1 MFDELDY
8 YLGSITTPENRQV
21 LMDACRLLEK
31 AGILSHE
38 ADVEQILRTA
48 DQHENFSN
56 LQDIFALLS
65 EYMESTINQFGLQL
79 TENIPV
85 SALNQILDSLLIL
98 PDFGDPEAV
107 LRVIEE
113 EISVEEKV
121 CDIFAIV
128 NVLSWSDFAPY
139 IMQVSPSL
147 MARVVEVTDA
157 NLLPEEASEDV
168 SKYRERF
175 NAWRDMYPDTLA
187 LTIIR
192 EGFRLKTPLT
202 TLVGRFNE
210 NLEVLE
216 GQPNALAETIIG
228 LMVVSDLETSEFINM
243 GGELLEDYA
252 KDINVTTKAHA
263 HFTQCLKEL
272 KDAQG

>member
-85 SALNQILDSLLIL
+85 GALNQILDSLLIL

-121 CDIFAIV
+121 CDIFTKDFGSV
-128 NVLSWSDFAPY
+128 N
-139 IMQVSPSL
+139 
-147 MARVVEVTDA
+147 
-157 NLLPEEASEDV
+157 
-168 SKYRERF
+168 
-175 NAWRDMYPDTLA
+175 
-187 LTIIR
+187 
-192 EGFRLKTPLT
+192 
-202 TLVGRFNE
+202 
-210 NLEVLE
+210 
-216 GQPNALAETIIG
+216 
-228 LMVVSDLETSEFINM
+228 
-243 GGELLEDYA
+243 
-252 KDINVTTKAHA
+252 
-263 HFTQCLKEL
+263 
-272 KDAQG
+272 